1 MPDIMR
7 IKHSRHS
14 MRGQTGSEWA
24 EEYINLYR
32 GGELKTAHV
41 VDRVKEIGKRIT
53 CASGLPAD
61 YVLFFVTKEHF
72 EFASALCPDTVIV
85 TWGLYRT
92 CHRDDQLAGVLA
104 HEVSHLLAWLENNS
118 ASESSDSSQD
128 MPSPRMGRGKGHLQ
142 LIHCVSDS
150 NEDPDETEK
159 LRASRQDEFEADRR
173 AVGLLKD
180 AGYNPTGLAT
190 YLWRDLSERFSFGM
204 EDLFS
209 DQQSTHPTSAKR
221 IAAINQAAREEEFR
235 DGERHGRGTYT
246 ALDGAKLVSK
256 FKESLPDRGRH
267 VVLAVIIGFL
277 TASLLFNL

>member
-7 IKHSRHS
+7 IKHSSHS

-104 HEVSHLLAWLENNS
+104 HEVSILLARRENTSAKQNLER
-118 ASESSDSSQD
+118 SQD
-128 MPSPRMGRGKGHLQ
+128 KPAPRMGWGKGHLK

-150 NEDPDETEK
+150 NDDTDEAEK
-159 LRASRQDEFEADRR
+159 LRASRQDEDEADRR
-173 AVGLLKD
+173 AVRLLKD
-180 AGYNPTGLAT
+180 AGYDSTGLAT
-190 YLWRDLSERFSFGM
+190 YLWRDLSERCSMGM
-204 EDLFS
+204 ENLFS
-209 DQQSTHPTSAKR
+209 DEDSYYPSWTKR
-221 IAAINQAAREEEFR
+221 ITEISQAVQR
-235 DGERHGRGTYT
+235 
-246 ALDGAKLVSK
+246 VNS
-256 FKESLPDRGRH
+256 GRH
-267 VVLAVIIGFL
+267 HSGWL
-277 TASLLFNL
+277 